1 MLAAAL
7 AVLACVCEV
16 RAQPAPAR
24 IVSLDLCTD
33 QLLVELVDRSRIAAV
48 THLLGDVSVSAIPEK
63 ARGLRITHGGAEDV
77 LRYDPDLVLAGPY
90 GVSATVSLLRRLGR
104 NVVVVPQPPDLD
116 GVRASVRVVAA
127 AIGEQ
132 PKGEALIAEF
142 DRRLSRLAPPAGPP
156 PTAVIYQIG
165 GTVSGPGSLAN
176 AALAAAGF
184 RNMSAD
190 YRLTRGGQVP
200 LEIAGRPAAGSVG
213 AGQQYRG
220 VPHGTG
226 RQPAPSRHPPAAPA
240 RRLPRAALAPVVV
253 RHPARRRCDRA
264 AGRGAGRHRGAP
276 AMTPISGRPDVKPM
290 HLLVALGLAAAVAFA
305 LSLSVG
311 PSGIGIDATG
321 EARVLI
327 FNEIRLPRAVLG
339 ALVGGALGLSGAA
352 LQGYLRNPLAEPSL
366 VGVSGGAAL
375 GAVLAIH
382 LGLSQ
387 AFALAL
393 PLGGLAGAAIAMLAV
408 VALAGAHG
416 GPVTLI
422 LAGLAVSSIATAL
435 VSLAL
440 NLSQNP
446 FAAVEMVFWMMGS
459 LADRSLTQLWISAPL
474 VLVGIALLL
483 TVGRALDA
491 LTLGEDAA
499 GNLGIDLGRT
509 RLAVIAGTALSV
521 GAATAVTGIIGFV
534 GLIVPHMLRPLAGH
548 RPGLLLPASALGG
561 ATMLLAADVALRL
574 VQPWIE
580 LRIGV
585 LTALIGAPFFV
596 WLVLR
601 TRAELAP

>member
-1 MLAAAL
+1 MMDA
-7 AVLACVCEV
+7 
-16 RAQPAPAR
+16 
-24 IVSLDLCTD
+24 
-33 QLLVELVDRSRIAAV
+33 
-48 THLLGDVSVSAIPEK
+48 
-63 ARGLRITHGGAEDV
+63 
-77 LRYDPDLVLAGPY
+77 
-90 GVSATVSLLRRLGR
+90 
-104 NVVVVPQPPDLD
+104 
-116 GVRASVRVVAA
+116 
-127 AIGEQ
+127 
-132 PKGEALIAEF
+132 
-142 DRRLSRLAPPAGPP
+142 
-156 PTAVIYQIG
+156 
-165 GTVSGPGSLAN
+165 
-176 AALAAAGF
+176 
-184 RNMSAD
+184 
-190 YRLTRGGQVP
+190 
-200 LEIAGRPAAGSVG
+200 
-213 AGQQYRG
+213 
-220 VPHGTG
+220 
-226 RQPAPSRHPPAAPA
+226 
-240 RRLPRAALAPVVV
+240 
-253 RHPARRRCDRA
+253 
-264 AGRGAGRHRGAP
+264 
-276 AMTPISGRPDVKPM
+276 SGRPDVKPV
-290 HLLVALGLAAAVAFA
+290 HLLAALSLAAAAAFA

-311 PSGIGIDATG
+311 PSGLGIDAAG
-321 EARVLI
+321 EARTLI
-327 FNEIRLPRAVLG
+327 FREIRLPRAVLG

-387 AFALAL
+387 MIALAL
-393 PLGGLAGAAIAMLAV
+393 PVGGLAGAAIAMLAV

-435 VSLAL
+435 ISLAL

-446 FAAVEMVFWMMGS
+446 FASVEMVLWMMGS
-459 LADRSLTQLWISAPL
+459 VADRSLTQLWISAPL
-474 VLVGIALLL
+474 ILAGLALLL

-499 GNLGIDLGRT
+499 RSLGIDLGRT

-534 GLIVPHMLRPLAGH
+534 GLIVPHMLRPLARH

-561 ATMLLAADVALRL
+561 AAMLLLADVALRL
-574 VQPWIE
+574 VQPWVE

-596 WLVLR
+596 WLVLK

>member
-1 MLAAAL
+1 
-7 AVLACVCEV
+7 
-16 RAQPAPAR
+16 
-24 IVSLDLCTD
+24 
-33 QLLVELVDRSRIAAV
+33 
-48 THLLGDVSVSAIPEK
+48 
-63 ARGLRITHGGAEDV
+63 
-77 LRYDPDLVLAGPY
+77 
-90 GVSATVSLLRRLGR
+90 
-104 NVVVVPQPPDLD
+104 
-116 GVRASVRVVAA
+116 
-127 AIGEQ
+127 
-132 PKGEALIAEF
+132 
-142 DRRLSRLAPPAGPP
+142 
-156 PTAVIYQIG
+156 
-165 GTVSGPGSLAN
+165 
-176 AALAAAGF
+176 
-184 RNMSAD
+184 
-190 YRLTRGGQVP
+190 
-200 LEIAGRPAAGSVG
+200 
-213 AGQQYRG
+213 
-220 VPHGTG
+220 
-226 RQPAPSRHPPAAPA
+226 
-240 RRLPRAALAPVVV
+240 
-253 RHPARRRCDRA
+253 
-264 AGRGAGRHRGAP
+264 
-276 AMTPISGRPDVKPM
+276 MTPVSGRPDVKPIY
-290 HLLVALGLAAAVAFA
+290 LLAALSVATVAAFI
-305 LSLSVG
+305 LSLSIG
-311 PSGIGIDATG
+311 PAGLGINATG
-321 EARVLI
+321 EARSLI
-327 FNEIRLPRAVLG
+327 FKEIRLPRAVLG

-393 PLGGLAGAAIAMLAV
+393 PLGGLAGAAVAMLAV

-446 FAAVEMVFWMMGS
+446 FASVEMVFWMMGS

-474 VLVGIALLL
+474 ILMGVALLL

-499 GNLGIDLGRT
+499 TSLGIDLGRT
-509 RLAVIAGTALSV
+509 RLAVVAGTALSV

-534 GLIVPHMLRPLAGH
+534 GLIVPHMLRPLAHH

-561 ATMLLAADVALRL
+561 ATMLLLADVALRL

-585 LTALIGAPFFV
+585 LTSLIGAPFFV
-596 WLVLR
+596 WLVLK